1 MMKVSIII
9 PIYNVELYIEK
20 CLHSVFNQT
29 YKNLEVILVD
39 DCGTDKSME
48 IANKIITPYQTSYD
62 IKFIHHKQNRGLS
75 AARNSGVRIATGE
88 YIYFLDSDDFLPPN
102 AIYALVQPILKQPAI
117 DFVIGKVQ
125 TTGEKKVSYPLN
137 IDNYLNKNEDI
148 FAAYLQNKWNVMAY
162 NKLINRNFF
171 IKYNLYF
178 MEGFLH
184 EDVDFSIR
192 LAISAHS
199 MAPCSENTYSY
210 FIRNGSITTHKSI
223 KNYDD
228 LFIITTQNFH
238 RIIKHNKSIHIKQ
251 QIISNY
257 LIETIYAFC
266 LQLIIEKNPLIDKN
280 IKKAQIQNARLL
292 LQQYWNETRNCSFR
306 FHIEKLLLQLPFC
319 LYYPILK
326 TYIKIRKFN

>member
-48 IANKIITPYQTSYD
+48 ITNKIITPYQTSYD
-62 IKFIHHKQNRGLS
+62 IKIIHHKQNRGLS
-75 AARNSGVRIATGE
+75 AARNSGVEIATGE
-88 YIYFLDSDDFLPPN
+88 YIYFLDSDDFLPSN
-102 AIYALVQPILKQPAI
+102 AIKALIQPILKHPAI

-148 FAAYLQNKWNVMAY
+148 FAAYLQNKWNVMAS

-171 IKYNLYF
+171 IENNLYF

-199 MAPCSENTYSY
+199 MASCNENTYFY
-210 FIRNGSITTHKSI
+210 LIRNGSITAYKSI
-223 KNYDD
+223 KNYND
-228 LFIITTQNFH
+228 LFTIITQNFH
-238 RIIKHNKSIHIKQ
+238 RIIKHNKSIQIKQ

-257 LIETIYAFC
+257 FIETIYIFC
-266 LQLIIEKNPLIDKN
+266 LSLTTERNPLIHKSTKKIL
-280 IKKAQIQNARLL
+280 IKKTLL
-292 LQQYWNETRNCSFR
+292 LLKRYYHETKNCSFQ
-306 FHIEKLLLQLPFC
+306 FYIKKLLLQLPFC
-319 LYYPILK
+319 VYYPILRIY
-326 TYIKIRKFN
+326 TKIRKFK